1 MPVKEYEEFIG
12 KRLLDNIYHANGTLL
27 ISKGTV
33 LLESHIKKLANFK
46 IKTGAIQTVE
56 VSPSE
61 SPMHRYEKAI
71 QTQKYLSEINTYIQY
86 NGVVPMAD
94 IEDKVLPFIRTT
106 AKRYNLFQVFSELQ
120 QKGDFR
126 YEHNI
131 GVAVIATS
139 LGERLQLDDE
149 ELALLT
155 TAATLYDIGTVKL
168 PSSLIQKP
176 EKYDLHE
183 YNKMKKHTVY
193 GYELLKKSDIDPR
206 VALVALQHHERDDG
220 SGYPMGL
227 KGNQLDRLSKIVALA
242 DVYMALI
249 SDRPHR
255 PAFSFFETVGEI
267 HRQIILNR
275 FDPVIGLTFLD
286 MMLSRQVGCNVI
298 LSDDRK
304 GKILLTNVNHPT
316 KPLIVL
322 DNHEFLDLRKTG
334 AVIIKKV
341 IG

>member
-1 MPVKEYEEFIG
+1 MAVKEYEEFIG
-12 KRLLDNIYHANGTLL
+12 KRLLANIYQANGTLL
-27 ISKGTV
+27 ISQGTV
-33 LLESHIKKLANFK
+33 LLESHIEKLANFQ
-46 IKTGAIQTVE
+46 IKTGAIQAVE
-56 VSPSE
+56 AEPSE
-61 SPMHRYEKAI
+61 SPLYSNDNAI
-71 QTQKYLSEINTYIQY
+71 QTEKSLSEINTYIQTS
-86 NGVVPMAD
+86 GVVPIAD
-94 IEDKVLPFIRTT
+94 IEDKVLPFIRKT
-106 AKRYNLFQVFSELQ
+106 AQRYNLFQVFSELQ
-120 QKGDFR
+120 HQGDFR
-126 YEHNI
+126 YEQSL
-131 GVAVIATS
+131 GAAVIATS
-139 LGERLQLDDE
+139 LGERLQLEQE

-176 EKYDLHE
+176 GKLDTQEFKLL
-183 YNKMKKHTVY
+183 KKHTVY
-193 GYELLKKSDIDPR
+193 GYELLKNSDIDHR
-206 VALVALQHHERDDG
+206 VALVALQHHEREDG
-220 SGYPMGL
+220 SGYPRGL
-227 KGNQLDRLSKIVALA
+227 KGGQLDRLSKIVALA

-255 PAFSFFETVGEI
+255 PAFTFFETVEEI
-267 HRQIILNR
+267 HRQIILHR

-286 MMLSRQVGCNVI
+286 MMLSRQVGCDVI

-322 DNHEFLDLRKTG
+322 DNREFLDLRTAG